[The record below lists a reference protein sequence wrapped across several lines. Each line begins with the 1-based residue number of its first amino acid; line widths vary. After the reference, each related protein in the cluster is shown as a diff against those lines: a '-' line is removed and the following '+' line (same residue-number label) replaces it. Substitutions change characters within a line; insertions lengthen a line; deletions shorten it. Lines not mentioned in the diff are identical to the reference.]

1 MTSTPTKPVS
11 LTKSVSNIKLCDD
24 TIVINHPMD
33 VPFTQMAQEAIVT
46 GAILPS
52 GYQVPK
58 NGHWIIKGNTLKD
71 TSVGTTENAE
81 SQ

>member
-1 MTSTPTKPVS
+1 
-11 LTKSVSNIKLCDD
+11 
-24 TIVINHPMD
+24 MD